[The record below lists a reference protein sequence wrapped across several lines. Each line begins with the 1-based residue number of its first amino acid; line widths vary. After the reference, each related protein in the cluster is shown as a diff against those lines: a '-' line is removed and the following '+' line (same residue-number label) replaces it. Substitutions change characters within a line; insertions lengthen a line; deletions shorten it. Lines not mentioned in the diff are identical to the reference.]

1 MNVNCDCVLCRLE
14 LRHDIEAVFERDR
27 VWLGIFQVR
36 SRLNVQLGA
45 HSHWSP
51 WKLYQAIWAEML
63 VKGLLIESFSPKRD
77 QFPRYL
83 LSRLMNRGVM

>member
-1 MNVNCDCVLCRLE
+1 
-14 LRHDIEAVFERDR
+14 
-27 VWLGIFQVR
+27 
-36 SRLNVQLGA
+36 
-45 HSHWSP
+45 
-51 WKLYQAIWAEML
+51 ML